1 MSHKNDEKLPL
12 KTKFCQTSRNLAN
25 PEIIPK
31 SRNEQIKNVKDKCN
45 FVEVKKILHNDI

>member
-1 MSHKNDEKLPL
+1 MKMTQIAFKNKV
-12 KTKFCQTSRNLAN
+12 CQKSRNLAN